1 MKTNVLSA
9 QSTST
14 FSEDAHTYW
23 CDRFSKLKGEYT
35 RFYTSKGD
43 RIDIFITYDF
53 AEVFKNSSVKLDFPF
68 EQVVENQNFSPAEIS
83 ILADLTEFKDEFFE
97 KQYLEDYIPRIEEH
111 IRYISKMFG
120 SGYVSHLTEIIDA
133 EVFGSFS
140 QKCLQI
146 KELEECFLI
155 DVADKTLLTKTNR
168 NKYGYRSV
176 SISELENL
184 KGCEIGMNSL
194 EFLEDMLSEIS
205 ATIQYSPKIFLT

>member
-1 MKTNVLSA
+1 MKTNILSA
-9 QSTST
+9 QPTST
-14 FSEDAHTYW
+14 FSEDAHAHW
-23 CDRFSKLKGEYT
+23 CEKFSKIEGEYT

-43 RIDIFITYDF
+43 RINIFITYDF
-53 AEVFKNSSVKLDFPF
+53 AEVFKNSSIKLDFPF
-68 EQVVENQNFSPAEIS
+68 EQVENQNFSPAEIS

-120 SGYVSHLTEIIDA
+120 SGYVSHLTDIIDA
-133 EVFGSFS
+133 EVFGNFS

-168 NKYGYRSV
+168 NKYGYCPVSRSDWE
-176 SISELENL
+176 SL
-184 KGCEIGMNSL
+184 KGCEVGINSL
-194 EFLEDMLSEIS
+194 EILEDTLSEIS
-205 ATIQYSPKIFLT
+205 ATLQYLPKIA

>member
-1 MKTNVLSA
+1 MKTNVLST
-9 QSTST
+9 QPTST
-14 FSEDAHTYW
+14 LEDVHAYW
-23 CDRFSKLKGEYT
+23 CERFSKIEGEYT
-35 RFYTSKGD
+35 RFYTSRGN

-68 EQVVENQNFSPAEIS
+68 EKVEDQNFSPAEIS
-83 ILADLTEFKDEFFE
+83 ILADLYEFKNRFFE

-111 IRYISKMFG
+111 IRYISRMFS

-133 EVFGSFS
+133 EVFGNFS

-155 DVADKTLLTKTNR
+155 DISDKVLLTKTSQ
-168 NKYGYRSV
+168 NKYGYRPV
-176 SISELENL
+176 SMSELENL
-184 KGCEIGMNSL
+184 KGCEVGMNSL

-205 ATIQYSPKIFLT
+205 ATLQYLPLKATSI

>member
-1 MKTNVLSA
+1 METITLSD
-9 QSTST
+9 QPTST
-14 FSEDAHTYW
+14 LEDVHAYW
-23 CDRFSKLKGEYT
+23 CERFSKIKGEYT
-35 RFYTSKGD
+35 RFYTSSGD
-43 RIDIFITYDF
+43 RIDIFITYDL

-68 EQVVENQNFSPAEIS
+68 EQVENQNFSPAEIS

-155 DVADKTLLTKTNR
+155 DVADKNLLTKTNR
-168 NKYGYRSV
+168 NKYGYRPV

-184 KGCEIGMNSL
+184 KGCEIGMSSL

-205 ATIQYSPKIFLT
+205 ATLQYLPKIA